1 MQKIMSWNV
10 ASVRARMPALEQ
22 VLKTYQPDIL
32 FLQEIKA
39 TDENFPFMDL
49 ATLGYQSFIAGQK
62 AYNGVAILSKEK
74 MELVSDHLPDCD
86 LDYQARFI
94 EIKHAN
100 THYISVYVPNGN
112 PPEKDP
118 ADTSRLTYKLKWMDC
133 LTRHIAALIQ
143 SGKSVVLGGDFNV
156 IELDTD
162 VYNPEGYRENAL
174 MLPVVR
180 DAFQRLTS
188 LPLTHTVRHF
198 NPQEHLYSFWDF
210 QMMAWQKNWGM
221 LLDTIFI
228 SNDLLPRLKSSGI
241 YKEVR
246 GWAKTSD
253 HVPVFCVLE

>member
-10 ASVRARMPALEQ
+10 ASIRARMPIMGK
-22 VLKTYQPDIL
+22 VLTTYRPDVL

-39 TDENFPFMDL
+39 TDDNFPFMDL

-62 AYNGVAILSKEK
+62 AYNGVAVLTKEK
-74 MELVSDHLPDCD
+74 MEFVGNNLPDCD
-86 LDYQARFI
+86 LEYQARFI
-94 EIKHAN
+94 EIKQGN

-112 PPEKDP
+112 PPGKNP
-118 ADTSRLTYKLKWMDC
+118 SDTSRLIYKLKWMDC
-133 LTRHIAALIQ
+133 LTRHIATLIQ
-143 SGKSVVLGGDFNV
+143 SGKSVILGGDFNV
-156 IELDTD
+156 IERDSD
-162 VYNPEGYRENAL
+162 VYNPEGYRSNAL

-180 DAFQRLTS
+180 EAFQRLTA

-210 QMMAWQKNWGM
+210 QMLAWAKNRGM

-246 GWAKTSD
+246 GFEKTSD
-253 HVPVFCVLE
+253 HAPVFCVLE